1 MKIFISQPMEGR
13 EKAECDKELVD
24 VTAALRREYKDKRL
38 GFFFRICTDDRD
50 LRMFDFF
57 RNVFFLGESKAVY
70 FVDGWEK
77 DKLCRIEREICEAF
91 NLNIHKGDKRQDG
104 G

>member
-1 MKIFISQPMEGR
+1 MDIYISQPMEGR

-24 VTAALRREYKDKRL
+24 VTAALKRKYKNKRL
-38 GFFFRICTDDRD
+38 GFFFRICTDDRE

-77 DKLCRIEREICEAF
+77 DKLCRIEREICETF
-91 NLNIHKGDKRQDG
+91 NLNIIKSK
-104 G
+104 

>member
-1 MKIFISQPMEGR
+1 MDIYISQPMEGR

-24 VTAALRREYKDKRL
+24 VTAALRRKYKNKRL
-38 GFFFRICTDDRD
+38 GFFFRTCTDDRD
-50 LRMFDFF
+50 FQMFDFF
-57 RNVFFLGESKAVY
+57 RNVFFLGEAKAVY

-91 NLNIHKGDKRQDG
+91 NLSIIKSK
-104 G
+104 

>member
-1 MKIFISQPMEGR
+1 MEIYISRPMEGR
-13 EKAECDKELVD
+13 EKAECDKELANVA
-24 VTAALRREYKDKRL
+24 TALEKEYKNKRI

-50 LRMFDFF
+50 LQMFDFL

-77 DKLCRIEREICEAF
+77 AKLCRIEREICEAF

>member
-1 MKIFISQPMEGR
+1 
-13 EKAECDKELVD
+13 
-24 VTAALRREYKDKRL
+24 
-38 GFFFRICTDDRD
+38 
-50 LRMFDFF
+50 MFDFL

-91 NLNIHKGDKRQDG
+91 NLSIIKSK
-104 G
+104 

>member
-1 MKIFISQPMEGR
+1 MDIYISQPMEGR

-24 VTAALRREYKDKRL
+24 VAAALKREYKNKRL
-38 GFFFRICTDDRD
+38 CFFFRICTDDRF

-57 RNVFFLGESKAVY
+57 RNVFFLGESKGVY
-70 FVDGWEK
+70 FVAGWEK

-91 NLNIHKGDKRQDG
+91 NLSIIKGK
-104 G
+104 

>member
-1 MKIFISQPMEGR
+1 MDIYISQPMEGR

-24 VTAALRREYKDKRL
+24 VTAALKRKYKNKRL
-38 GFFFRICTDDRD
+38 GFFFRICTDDRE

-70 FVDGWEK
+70 FVDGLEK
-77 DKLCRIEREICEAF
+77 DKICRIEREICEAF
-91 NLNIHKGDKRQDG
+91 NLSIIKGK
-104 G
+104 

>member
-38 GFFFRICTDDRD
+38 GFFFRICTV
-50 LRMFDFF
+50 LFQ
-57 RNVFFLGESKAVY
+57 LA
-70 FVDGWEK
+70 
-77 DKLCRIEREICEAF
+77 
-91 NLNIHKGDKRQDG
+91 
-104 G
+104 